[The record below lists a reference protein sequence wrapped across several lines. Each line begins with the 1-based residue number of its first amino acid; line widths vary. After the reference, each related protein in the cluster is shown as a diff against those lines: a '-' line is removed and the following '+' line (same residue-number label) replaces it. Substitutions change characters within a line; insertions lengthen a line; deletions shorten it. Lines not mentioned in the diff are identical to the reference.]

1 MSTIKM
7 ASQGIFNIQCM
18 MVHEYI
24 VVVIVIGIN
33 NNEGLGQHSDFKLK
47 NRSTNGRALDGQC
60 DWYI

>member
-1 MSTIKM
+1 M

-33 NNEGLGQHSDFKLK
+33 NNEGWGWHIDFQLK
-47 NRSTNGRALDGQC
+47 NRSTNGKALDGQC
-60 DWYI
+60 DCYI